1 VVEIAG
7 LETRICE
14 TPCGRQLREPGAVLD
29 AVEAL
34 LLRRRDEC
42 PVDEECRRR
51 VAVKGVEAE
60 DRGHVP

>member
-1 VVEIAG
+1 
-7 LETRICE
+7 
-14 TPCGRQLREPGAVLD
+14 VLH

-42 PVDEECRRR
+42 PVDEECRHR

-60 DRGHVP
+60 NCG

>member
-1 VVEIAG
+1 
-7 LETRICE
+7 
-14 TPCGRQLREPGAVLD
+14 VLD
-29 AVEAL
+29 TVEAL

-60 DRGHVP
+60 NCGHAALFCQSHVDDLLGASPVAARFEPLCG